1 MNKAPILIVEDE
13 LLIAFDIKQI
23 LSEEGYESIITVS
36 SVEKAI
42 EVVESSN
49 PILVIIDIKLNQ
61 DKDGVDLG
69 QYLLQKDNIPYI
81 YLTSYA
87 DKLTVERVNHTR
99 PYGYIVKPFKPID
112 LVTTISIVLNN
123 FKHKNIDVKRSE
135 DETQTPVPFKIKT
148 VIAYINDHLYDKIK
162 IEELAEITPWKL
174 HHFIRIFS
182 QYIGQTPYQY
192 ILSKKVELAEAL
204 LTETDQPINEIAYDL
219 GFHSYSNFC
228 IAFRKVHPNE
238 TPEVFRL
245 KKQALTS

>member
-1 MNKAPILIVEDE
+1 MNKSTILIVEDE

-23 LSEEGYESIITVS
+23 LSEEGFESIVTVS

-42 EVVESSN
+42 EVIEEVN
-49 PILVIIDIKLNQ
+49 PILVVIDIKLNQ

-99 PYGYIVKPFKPID
+99 PHGYIVKPFKPVD
-112 LVTTISIVLNN
+112 LATTVSIVLNN
-123 FKHKNIDVKRSE
+123 FKHKSIDVKRS
-135 DETQTPVPFKIKT
+135 DEEVQTPVPFKIKAT
-148 VIAYINDHLYDKIK
+148 IAYINDHLYDKIK
-162 IEELAEITPWKL
+162 IDELAELTPWKL

-228 IAFRKVHPNE
+228 IAFRKVHLNE
-238 TPEVFRL
+238 TPEAFRL
-245 KKQALTS
+245 KKQASTS